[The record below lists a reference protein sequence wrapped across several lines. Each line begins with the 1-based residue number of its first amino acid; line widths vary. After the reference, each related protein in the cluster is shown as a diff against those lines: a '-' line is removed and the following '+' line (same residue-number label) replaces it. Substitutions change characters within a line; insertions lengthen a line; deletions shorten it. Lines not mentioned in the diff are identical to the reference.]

1 MIKTI
6 ADKVFF
12 ADDKTDKLDKNDILW
27 WAKFM
32 ISKTYIQ
39 GRCND

>member
-1 MIKTI
+1 MIKMI

-27 WAKFM
+27 WAKLM
-32 ISKTYIQ
+32 ISKLISRTSISI
-39 GRCND
+39 

>member
-1 MIKTI
+1 MIKMI

-27 WAKFM
+27 WANYDFENLY
-32 ISKTYIQ
+32 S
-39 GRCND
+39 GSV